1 MNIPGKSNLSPH
13 MVINFLTPFNCLK
26 APLSRSLVSRVNCPV
41 TCHSVASARIPTTGF
56 FLFCLKLTSCTERWR
71 GQCASEEAC
80 SHETSPAT
88 TDREEKKEGG
98 YLAISRATIYHGSLY
113 LIFRLICQVYSLAN
127 LNTNVDANED
137 SLFLQGLCVEA

>member
-13 MVINFLTPFNCLK
+13 MIINFPTPFNCLK
-26 APLSRSLVSRVNCPV
+26 APLSWSLGSRVNSPV
-41 TCHSVASARIPTTGF
+41 TRHIVPSARIPTTGF
-56 FLFCLKLTSCTERWR
+56 SLFCLKLTSCTESWR
-71 GQCASEEAC
+71 GQCTSEEAS

-88 TDREEKKEGG
+88 TDREEKRRGH
-98 YLAISRATIYHGSLY
+98 LAISRATIYHGSLY

-127 LNTNVDANED
+127 LNTNVNANED